1 MVWLVLVVGLALVT
15 LGAELLVRGGTALA
29 FRLGVPPLF
38 IGLTVVGFGTSTP
51 ELSAS
56 IVATLRGSSEVS
68 VGNVVG
74 SNVFNL
80 AVILAL
86 AAVVMPIRVRIA
98 ELHRELAVMTL
109 VALAPLAAWMTG
121 GVVPGWMG
129 VALVALL
136 VVYLA
141 DAIRRARRAGDA
153 DRARIE
159 GELAQAEPVVPSGAG
174 RSAWLSLALIAGGL
188 GALIVGA
195 RLFVGSATS
204 IAGAWGVPEVI
215 IGLTIV
221 AAGTSLPELATSVV
235 AALRGS
241 SDVAVGNV
249 VGSNIFN
256 VLGILGIAAIIGPQ
270 SVPRQVLVFDAPV
283 MLAVSL
289 AAWWM
294 LRTGETLTRREGL
307 VLLSIFGAYLAT
319 LIVLAR

>member
-1 MVWLVLVVGLALVT
+1 MVWLVLVAGLALVT

-56 IVATLRGSSEVS
+56 VVATLDGSSEVS
-68 VGNVVG
+68 IGNVVG
-74 SNVFNL
+74 SNIFNI
-80 AVILAL
+80 AVILAV
-86 AAVVMPIRVRIA
+86 AAIVMPIRVRIA
-98 ELHRELAVMTL
+98 ELHRELVVMTL
-109 VALAPLAAWMTG
+109 VALVPFAAWMTG

-129 VALVALL
+129 GVLLGLL
-136 VVYLA
+136 VVYLG
-141 DAIRRARRAGDA
+141 DAIVRARRAGA
-153 DRARIE
+153 EDRAQMA
-159 GELAQAEPVVPSGAG
+159 GELAQAEPVVAGGAG
-174 RSAWLSLALIAGGL
+174 RSVWLSLALIVGGL
-188 GALIVGA
+188 GALILGGS
-195 RLFVGSATS
+195 LFVRSATS

-256 VLGILGIAAIIGPQ
+256 VLGILGIAALVGPQ

-307 VLLSIFGAYLAT
+307 VLLGVFGAYLAT
-319 LIVLAR
+319 LVVLAR